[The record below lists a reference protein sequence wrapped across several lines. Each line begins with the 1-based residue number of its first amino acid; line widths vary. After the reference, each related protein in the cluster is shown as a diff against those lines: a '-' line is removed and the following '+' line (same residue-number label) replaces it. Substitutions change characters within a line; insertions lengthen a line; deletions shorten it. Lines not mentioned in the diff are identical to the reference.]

1 MEKKIRIKS
10 KMSNVSVV
18 ENAIDEITKNAGINK
33 DNYGK
38 ILVSVLEAVNNAII
52 HGNRSDENKYVN
64 VNIVLK
70 NNVLEITIEDEGK
83 GFKPENVPDPTNPE
97 NVERTNGRG
106 VFLMKNLADEIQF
119 NRKGNKVKLKY
130 LNIHN

>member
-38 ILVSVLEAVNNAII
+38 ILVSVMEAVNNAII
-52 HGNRSDENKYVN
+52 HGNRSDEKKYVN

-83 GFKPENVPDPTNPE
+83 GFNPENVPDPTNPE

>member
-1 MEKKIRIKS
+1 
-10 KMSNVSVV
+10 MSNVSVV